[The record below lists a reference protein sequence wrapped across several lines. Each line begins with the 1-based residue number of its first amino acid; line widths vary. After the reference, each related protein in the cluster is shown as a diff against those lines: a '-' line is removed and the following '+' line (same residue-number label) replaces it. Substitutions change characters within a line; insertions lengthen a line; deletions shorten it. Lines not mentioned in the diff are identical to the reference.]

1 MSVTPQPGHGAAA
14 GRRRPLQW
22 ALPGDHLCTL
32 HAAPEQQARL
42 ATAFVRSALG
52 AGDRVLYVANGRDAD
67 AIAELLRDGGLD
79 ADAALEAEQLRV
91 LDFEAAYLPEGALVM
106 DEAMARF
113 RGEVARARD
122 EGFPGL
128 RITAE
133 MGTFGSTVPTL
144 DEAVVWEGM
153 ASAALQELGAIA
165 MCQYDVGLLGA
176 AAQDALLRAHD
187 AVAADDGTRPLA
199 SFSATATPW
208 GLSLEGELDVSN
220 ADAFAR
226 VLRARGAARAT
237 MRVDMSGLSFVGVA
251 GLRAVF
257 EAAAALAPGQRL
269 VICGLSD
276 QGRGLLRLLGLCHDR
291 VRVDGA

>member
-1 MSVTPQPGHGAAA
+1 V
-14 GRRRPLQW
+14 QW

-32 HAAPEQQARL
+32 HAAPDEQVRL

-67 AIAELLRDGGLD
+67 AIAGLLRDGGVD

-113 RGEVARARD
+113 RAEIACARD

-144 DEAVVWEGM
+144 GDAVVWEGM
-153 ASAALQELGAIA
+153 ASAALRELGAIG
-165 MCQYDVGLLGA
+165 MCQYDAGLLGA
-176 AAQDALLRAHD
+176 EAQGALLRAHD
-187 AVAADDGTRPLA
+187 ALADDDGTRPLA
-199 SFSATATPW
+199 SFSATSTPW
-208 GLSLEGELDVSN
+208 GIALEGELDVSN
-220 ADAFAR
+220 ADVFAR
-226 VLRARGAARAT
+226 VLRARGADRAT
-237 MRVDMSGLSFVGVA
+237 VRVDMSGLSFVGVA

-269 VICGLSD
+269 MICGLSE
-276 QGRGLLRLLGLCHDR
+276 QGRGLLRLLGLRDLR
-291 VRVDGA
+291 VSVDGA